1 MNDHVQN
8 PFAVA
13 PRNDASSALAVS
25 DQARGV
31 AEVQAKLLM
40 AQQFPRDQV
49 QAMDNILN
57 AFTRPRLAEVAK
69 YQFSRGGS
77 EVDGPS
83 IRSAE
88 TIAQNWGNMEFGFR
102 EVARGRGTD
111 GVTYSEVEAFAFDL
125 QSRTRRQLQF
135 QVRHWRDTKKGGYPI
150 KDERDIYE
158 LMSNM
163 AQRRVR
169 ACILAIVP
177 GDVIDAAME
186 QAEITL
192 KSKADTSPEAMQKM
206 IDAFAPFG
214 VSKDHIEKR
223 IQRRLESIQPAQV
236 VSLKKIYASLRD
248 GMSAASDW
256 FEVEDAPA
264 AGEGQSL
271 KDIKSRAA
279 SKKAAAEDVQP
290 PADTPVT
297 FDPVPILQLIAAAGD
312 LDALALAGEAFR
324 DAPDE
329 HYDALKKAYDAR
341 YAALSQAA

>member
-1 MNDHVQN
+1 MNDQVQN
-8 PFAVA
+8 PFAIA

-40 AQQFPRDQV
+40 AQQFPRDQKAAV
-49 QAMDNILN
+49 DNILN

-69 YQFSRGGS
+69 YQYSRGGS
-77 EVDGPS
+77 DVDGPS

-111 GVTYSEVEAFAFDL
+111 GVSYSEVEAFAFDL
-125 QSRTRRQLQF
+125 QSRTRRALQF

-158 LMSNM
+158 LISNM

-206 IDAFAPFG
+206 VAAFEPFG
-214 VSKDHIEKR
+214 VGKEHIEKR
-223 IQRRLESIQPAQV
+223 IQRRLEAIQPAQV

-248 GMSAASDW
+248 GISSPADW
-256 FEVEDAPA
+256 FEVDEAPT

-271 KDIKSRAA
+271 KDIKAKA
-279 SKKAAAEDVQP
+279 SKKAIDPEP
-290 PADTPVT
+290 PA
-297 FDPVPILQLIAAAGD
+297 FDPAPILQQIATATDVDALDLIADG
-312 LDALALAGEAFR
+312 FN

-329 HYDALKKAYDAR
+329 HYDALKRAYDNRRAELQP
-341 YAALSQAA
+341 A

>member
-248 GMSAASDW
+248 GMSAAADW
-256 FEVEDAPA
+256 FEVEESTGAP
-264 AGEGQSL
+264 EGQSL

-279 SKKAAAEDVQP
+279 SKKAAQDAP
-290 PADTPVT
+290 PADQSVAFEPA
-297 FDPVPILQLIAAAGD
+297 PILQQLAAAD
-312 LDALALAGEAFR
+312 SVDALDLVADSFR

-329 HYDALKKAYDAR
+329 HYDALKKAYDNRRAELDPS
-341 YAALSQAA
+341 A

>member
-248 GMSAASDW
+248 GMSVASDW
-256 FEVEDAPA
+256 FEVEDLPP

-271 KDIKSRAA
+271 KDIKNRAS
-279 SKKAAAEDVQP
+279 SKKAAADDA
-290 PADTPVT
+290 PAVT
-297 FDPVPILQLIAAAGD
+297 APAFDPAPILQMIAAAGD
-312 LDALALAGEAFR
+312 MDALALAGEAFR

-329 HYDALKKAYDAR
+329 HYDALKKAYDNRRAELEP
-341 YAALSQAA
+341 AA

>member
-1 MNDHVQN
+1 MNEHVQN

-13 PRNDASSALAVS
+13 QRNDASSALAVS

-186 QAEITL
+186 QAEVTL

-206 IDAFAPFG
+206 VDAFAPFG

-256 FEVEDAPA
+256 FDVEEAPA
-264 AGEGQSL
+264 AAESQSL

-279 SKKAAAEDVQP
+279 GRKAAAQEAAPTAVAP
-290 PADTPVT
+290 G
-297 FDPVPILQLIAAAGD
+297 FDPAPILQQITEAASI
-312 LDALALAGEAFR
+312 DALDLVADSFR

-329 HYDALKKAYDAR
+329 HYDALKQAYDNRRAEL
-341 YAALSQAA
+341 APSA

>member
-1 MNDHVQN
+1 MNDNVQN
-8 PFAVA
+8 PFAIA

-77 EVDGPS
+77 DVDGPS

-125 QSRTRRQLQF
+125 QSRTRRTLQF

-206 IDAFAPFG
+206 VAAFEPFG
-214 VSKDHIEKR
+214 VTKEHIEKR
-223 IQRRLESIQPAQV
+223 IQRRLEAIQPAQV

-248 GMSAASDW
+248 GMSVASDW
-256 FEVEDAPA
+256 FEVEEASA
-264 AGEGQSL
+264 AAEAQSL
-271 KDIKSRAA
+271 KDIKNRAGKKPAADQAA
-279 SKKAAAEDVQP
+279 S
-290 PADTPVT
+290 PA
-297 FDPVPILQLIAAAGD
+297 FDPAPLLARVAGADSIEALDLIAD
-312 LDALALAGEAFR
+312 SFR

-329 HYDALKKAYDAR
+329 HYDALKRAYDNRRAELS
-341 YAALSQAA
+341 AA

>member
-248 GMSAASDW
+248 GMSAAFDW
-256 FEVEDAPA
+256 FEVEDA
-264 AGEGQSL
+264 
-271 KDIKSRAA
+271 
-279 SKKAAAEDVQP
+279 
-290 PADTPVT
+290 
-297 FDPVPILQLIAAAGD
+297 
-312 LDALALAGEAFR
+312 
-324 DAPDE
+324 
-329 HYDALKKAYDAR
+329 
-341 YAALSQAA
+341 